1 MERLYNLKIV
11 RSGDR
16 TELYKYNSF
25 LKVGTECNNKNGRK
39 SEEVTNENKIINK
52 RVNLNRSRNK
62 IIRLCSCNKD
72 LNTFI
77 TLTYRDNF
85 QDFKKSKYHLN
96 CFFKQ
101 FKDLKYIYVLELQQR
116 GAIHYH
122 LLCNLSIDFKTS
134 NKRRKSQIQKDY
146 EKQFASKYWKHGFV
160 DIRNLKSEG
169 NTNVGKY
176 LSSYMVQGLL
186 NKDLQGVRC
195 FGYSRNLLKPIEE
208 KIIFRGNIIELLK
221 DYKVSYINTYQIRY
235 TDKKG
240 KERIND
246 VSYYDLEKE
255 K

>member
-25 LKVGTECNNKNGRK
+25 LKVGTECTNKNGRK
-39 SEEVTNENKIINK
+39 SDEATNERKIINK
-52 RVNLNRSRNK
+52 RLNLNRSRNK

-72 LNTFI
+72 LTTFI
-77 TLTYRDNF
+77 TLTYKDNF

-96 CFFKQ
+96 YFLKKFKG
-101 FKDLKYIYVLELQQR
+101 LKYIYVLELQSR

-186 NKDLQGVRC
+186 NKDLQGVKC

-246 VSYYDLEKE
+246 VVYYDLEE
-255 K
+255 KK

>member
-16 TELYKYNSF
+16 IELYKYNSF
-25 LKVGTECNNKNGRK
+25 LKIGSECNNKNGRK
-39 SEEVTNENKIINK
+39 SDEVTKEKKIINK
-52 RVNLNRSRNK
+52 RANLNKSRNK

-72 LNTFI
+72 LTTFI

-85 QDFKKSKYHLN
+85 QDYKKSKYHLN

-101 FKDLKYIYVLELQQR
+101 FKDLKYIYVLELQGR

-122 LLCNLSIDFKTS
+122 LLCNLSIAFKTS
-134 NKRRKSQIQKDY
+134 HKGRKSQIQKDF
-146 EKQFASKYWKHGFV
+146 ERQFASKYWQHGFV
-160 DIRNLKSEG
+160 DIRNLGSEG
-169 NTNVGKY
+169 NTNIGKY
-176 LSSYMVQGLL
+176 LSSYMVQGLSS
-186 NKDLQGVRC
+186 KDLQGVKC

-208 KIIFRGNIIELLK
+208 KIIFKGDILELLK

-246 VSYYDLEKE
+246 VNYYDLEKE

>member
-1 MERLYNLKIV
+1 MEILYNLKIV
-11 RSGDR
+11 RSEDR
-16 TELYKYNSF
+16 IELYKYKSF
-25 LKVGTECNNKNGRK
+25 LKIGSECNNKNGRK
-39 SEEVTNENKIINK
+39 SDEITKEKKIINK
-52 RVNLNRSRNK
+52 KVNLNRSRNK
-62 IIRLCSCNKD
+62 IIRLYSCNKD
-72 LNTFI
+72 LTTFI
-77 TLTYRDNF
+77 TLTYRENF
-85 QDFKKSKYHLN
+85 QDFKRSKYHLN
-96 CFFKQ
+96 YFLKK
-101 FKDLKYIYVLELQQR
+101 FKDLKYIYVLELQGR

-122 LLCNLSIDFKTS
+122 LLCNLSINFKTS
-134 NKRRKSQIQKDY
+134 HRGRKSQIQKDY

-186 NKDLQGVRC
+186 NRNLQGVRC

-208 KIIFRGNIIELLK
+208 KIIFRGSIIELLK

-235 TDKKG
+235 TDKYG

-246 VSYYDLEKE
+246 VNYYDLEKE